1 MKKNLCKFTA
11 IYLLILQILLIT
23 PPIKFSSIEA
33 EAIDGDI
40 VNVDMSPTL
49 SAPMIDIDN
58 SITVKY
64 DNINSL
70 DYDVE
75 FVPVGIEA
83 TLIEEDEYL
92 EIEIRGITTEDFG
105 TLTVNAL
112 ANDGTAFTD
121 TLYTYNN
128 GYSLHVS
135 DLGKDQALYQGLK
148 EMYDMNTEDN
158 TVITAE
164 ECEEIYSAFSSDY
177 ISVDGILDIVLGNET
192 TLISGHVYW
201 ETDGTPKPGETKNPN
216 LPFRNGKVEIGI
228 KVLGTFVPVGSGYTN
243 QDGKYDIDIEHSDI
257 LDGSTLY
264 IRAKLSAET
273 FFVASDWFFDHYYYE
288 AELLQEGIEAGSHIT
303 AEDYTL
309 EYSTDTQLYKATYVH
324 QAMVI
329 GERFALE
336 MGMETD
342 RIVRVA
348 YPGGVL
354 KSGIDDELEDMAFC
368 GGNIFNTSY
377 SVIGV
382 DSYND
387 TEMIVHEYSH
397 YVQMSLG
404 NYGATLVDIALY
416 DPEHYEYWDAYAKK
430 ENKKFATHLAW
441 SEGWGYAFSV
451 MAQKYYQSE
460 YSGMKNYDTT
470 QTLINTYNHDDF
482 YGEFQEKT
490 VKAFLWELLDQ
501 SKIVYNPDAPV
512 EELDYQ
518 LPWTPQEWWNMT
530 TVSGTCRFPDFMRLI
545 EEEGYDES
553 MDIDYKSVREG
564 ISEYLTK
571 YNIAPQIN
579 SITYTSGTPT
589 INVKVNGS
597 IAYPNNRLV
606 IKVFD
611 ENNNLLSK
619 SDMIEVNRGRFDN
632 FNLTIPTTVWNEVL
646 SKCSCTDGQT
656 TNLKISVVGYRED
669 TTDPDGTAI
678 ESQFRKTGPY
688 YSEYEELPIT
698 HEYTYSSVNAAT
710 HNRYCSGCETTT
722 VQPHRFVYSKFNDA
736 MHFARC
742 ADCGYF
748 QFMSHNMVYEQVDGR
763 YHEHHCSYCSHS
775 EGNSLHVLK
784 SNGSTDRYQNCT
796 ACGALVDTGINMFPI
811 IKNKIEEEEYTE

>member
-1 MKKNLCKFTA
+1 MKKNLCKFIA
-11 IYLLILQILLIT
+11 IYLLLLQILLIT

-83 TLIEEDEYL
+83 SLIEEDEYL

-112 ANDGTAFTD
+112 ADDGTAFTD
-121 TLYTYNN
+121 TVYTYNN

-177 ISVDGILDIVLGNET
+177 ISVDGILDVVLGNET

-201 ETDGTPKPGETKNPN
+201 ETDGTPKPGETQKPK
-216 LPFRNGKVEIGI
+216 LPFRNGKVEIGV
-228 KVLGTFVPVGSGYTN
+228 KVSGVFVPVGSGYTN
-243 QDGKYDIDIEHSDI
+243 HNGKYDINIEHSDI

-329 GERFALE
+329 GERFALK
-336 MGMETD
+336 MGMEPD

-354 KSGIDDELEDMAFC
+354 KSDIDDGLVNMAFC
-368 GGNIFNTSY
+368 GGNIFNSSY

-382 DSYND
+382 NSYND

-404 NYGATLVDIALY
+404 NYGATLAEII
-416 DPEHYEYWDAYAKK
+416 EYWPDHPPEKDLFTYKK
-430 ENKKFATHLAW
+430 DKEFAMHLAW
-441 SEGWGYAFSV
+441 SEAWGYAFSV
-451 MAQKYYQSE
+451 MAQKYYE
-460 YSGMKNYDTT
+460 DDYTEIWGDNYHTSIST
-470 QTLINTYNHDDF
+470 GSTYL
-482 YGEFQEKT
+482 GEFQQNSVEQ
-490 VKAFLWELLDQ
+490 FLWELFDTDKKTN
-501 SKIVYNPDAPV
+501 KITDN
-512 EELDYQ
+512 LDYQ
-518 LPWTPQEWWNMT
+518 LPWTYQEWWNMT

-553 MDIDYKSVREG
+553 MDINYKALRED
-564 ISEYLTK
+564 IAYYLTK
-571 YNIAPQIN
+571 YDIAPEIKN
-579 SITYTSGTPT
+579 ITYASGTLN
-589 INVKVNGS
+589 INVEVNGS
-597 IAYPNNRLV
+597 KAYPNNCLV
-606 IKVFD
+606 VKVFD
-611 ENNNLLSK
+611 ENNNLLATSNEK
-619 SDMIEVNRGRFDN
+619 YPNVGRHASYDI
-632 FNLTIPTTVWNEVL
+632 LELDDLWSEVL
-646 SKCSCTDGQT
+646 SKCSCTDGQE
-656 TNLKISVVGYRED
+656 TNLKISVEGYRED
-669 TTDPDGTAI
+669 TTDPDGSEI
-678 ESQFRKTGPY
+678 EEEFQVTGPY
-688 YSEYEELPIT
+688 YSEYESFSFT
-698 HEYTYSSVNAAT
+698 HEHTYSSVNAAT

-784 SNGSTDRYQNCT
+784 SNGSTNRYQNCT
-796 ACGALVDTGINMFPI
+796 ACGALVDTGINMFPT